1 MSGSRFSGI
10 AVAAAN
16 RKALERQEREDAL
29 RSSITAPKQLSHKEE
44 ALLAQLRAQL
54 LGRGGGGEGEKKST
68 KKPAKAPAPAAPRE
82 DVRRYDDIEDIEA
95 DDDEEEDRHEEDQKP
110 KVTAPHEKKYMSHAD
125 EERRNNNRRR
135 AAEVR
140 VRVRVRRASPR
151 SLCRSV
157 RVVLRRRKEEGEGGR
172 RTNTGTQEVTRRRRP
187 KIEARRLA
195 KEPPWPPRP
204 RVELYHLSRV
214 QKH

>member
-54 LGRGGGGEGEKKST
+54 LGGGGGEGEKKST
-68 KKPAKAPAPAAPRE
+68 KKAAKAPSPAAPRE

-95 DDDEEEDRHEEDQKP
+95 DDDEEEGNEDGGDNTNNKRAKIKARSEEHE
-110 KVTAPHEKKYMSHAD
+110 
-125 EERRNNNRRR
+125 NND
-135 AAEVR
+135 
-140 VRVRVRRASPR
+140 SF
-151 SLCRSV
+151 
-157 RVVLRRRKEEGEGGR
+157 
-172 RTNTGTQEVTRRRRP
+172 
-187 KIEARRLA
+187 
-195 KEPPWPPRP
+195 
-204 RVELYHLSRV
+204 LSF
-214 QKH
+214 